1 MANEIAP
8 IKRISNLMNGD
19 AVKSKFTEMLGKKAP
34 QFISSVMT
42 VVNGNSDLSIAEPN
56 TVYGSALV
64 AASLDLPVNTSLG
77 YCAIIAYKDN
87 KNHTCKAQFQIMTKG
102 YVELAMR
109 SGQMQNIINEVV
121 YEGQLVK
128 KNKFTG
134 EYIFDED
141 AKKSDKII
149 GYMAYF
155 RMINGFEK
163 TLYMSVDEVKA
174 HANRFSM
181 TYRKGFGVWKD
192 NFDAMALKTV
202 LKQLISKYAPKSTEM
217 QQAIQFD
224 GASVKADETT
234 NDIQEAE
241 IVYEDNSAPAPTNE
255 ERVIIS
261 EEQKKIDDFMAE
273 HP

>member
-1 MANEIAP
+1 METAISP

-19 AVKSKFTEMLGKKAP
+19 AVKAKFTEMLGKKAP

-42 VVNGNSDLSIAEPN
+42 VVNGSADLSIAEPN

-109 SGQMQNIINEVV
+109 SGQMASIINEVV

-155 RMINGFEK
+155 RMLNGFEK
-163 TLYMSVDEVKA
+163 TLYMTVDEVKA

-217 QQAIQFD
+217 QQAIEMD
-224 GASVKADETT
+224 GATVRADETT
-234 NDIQEAE
+234 TDIQDAE
-241 IVYEDNSAPAPTNE
+241 IIYDDNKAPEPTAEEVKVLTED
-255 ERVIIS
+255 
-261 EEQKKIDDFMAE
+261 QKAIDEFMKQ
-273 HP
+273 

>member
-1 MANEIAP
+1 METAITP
-8 IKRISNLMNGD
+8 LKRISNLMNGD
-19 AVKSKFTEMLGKKAP
+19 AVKAKFTEMLGKKAP

-42 VVNGNSDLSIAEPN
+42 VVNGNTDLSMAEPN
-56 TVYGSALV
+56 TIYGSAMV
-64 AASLDLPVNTSLG
+64 AASLDLPVNPNLG

-102 YVELAMR
+102 YTELAMR
-109 SGQMQNIINEVV
+109 SGQMASIINEVV

-134 EYIFDED
+134 DYVFDED

-155 RMINGFEK
+155 RMLNGFEK
-163 TLYMSVDEVKA
+163 TLYMTVDEVKA

-202 LKQLISKYAPKSTEM
+202 LKMLISKYAPKSTEM
-217 QQAIQFD
+217 QQAIQYD
-224 GASVKADETT
+224 GASVKVDEET
-234 NDIQEAE
+234 NEIQEAE
-241 IVYEDNSAPAPTNE
+241 IVYEDNTAPAPTAE
-255 ERVIIS
+255 EV
-261 EEQKKIDDFMAE
+261 KIMTADQEAVDNFMRQ
-273 HP
+273 